1 MTKVQQGSFSAD
13 ENELFKVWYVRL
25 SALLYSSESVVADA
39 VASAVPESPHG
50 RARAAQRWDAYEQAN
65 HILFSAEDHL
75 RTMRSVLEAE
85 YLPTYALFSLLRAA
99 AEAVVLCAYLLDD
112 SISEITR
119 MARGLNVRWDNL
131 DEQRKLSGDAKLFA
145 ERVAVL
151 EERALNNGIQV
162 IKKEPAKP
170 DVHFGEGRQSAVALF
185 SKYITPESPDPG
197 ADRPL
202 GELVYRYLSG
212 HVHAA
217 IWVKIAN
224 AEITASDEPGISMA
238 KLDLQFTWLV
248 VMLRLILRRHESNLI
263 SLLALSGYPR
273 MVWQEAMKS
282 GTTDGQNRFI
292 RLAERQAG
300 ANASR
305 K

>member
-1 MTKVQQGSFSAD
+1 M
-13 ENELFKVWYVRL
+13 RR
-25 SALLYSSESVVADA
+25 SVVADA
-39 VASAVPESPHG
+39 VESPVPDSPHG
-50 RARAAQRWDAYEQAN
+50 RARATKRWDAYEQVN
-65 HILFSAEDHL
+65 HILYSAEDHL

-112 SISEITR
+112 SISEAAR

-131 DEQRKLSGDAKLFA
+131 DEQRKLTGDAKQFA
-145 ERVAVL
+145 ERVATL
-151 EERALNNGIQV
+151 EERALRNGIQV
-162 IKKEPAKP
+162 IKKDPAKP
-170 DVHFGEGRQSAVALF
+170 DAHFGESRQSAVVLF
-185 SKYITPESPDPG
+185 SKYILPENPDPN

-224 AEITASDEPGISMA
+224 AEITASDEPGMSMA
-238 KLDLQFTWLV
+238 KLDLPFTWLV
-248 VMLRLILRRHESNLI
+248 VMLRMILRRHESNLT
-263 SLLALSGYPR
+263 SLLALSGYALV
-273 MVWQEAMKS
+273 VWQEAMKG

-292 RLAERQAG
+292 RLAQRQAG
-300 ANASR
+300 ERGSGPQTSVLGGAR
-305 K
+305 